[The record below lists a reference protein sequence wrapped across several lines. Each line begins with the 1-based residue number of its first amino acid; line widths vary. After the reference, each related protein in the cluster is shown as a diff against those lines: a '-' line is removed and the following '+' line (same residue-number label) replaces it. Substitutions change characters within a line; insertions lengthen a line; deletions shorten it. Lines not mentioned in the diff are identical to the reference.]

1 MEAIL
6 NMICIKTSAVY
17 ITMLNN
23 RIMNMITQQGYCT
36 LRNIIS
42 NVHDDC
48 DELKQY
54 CESNQHKFKISTV
67 KDKGLIGKIVEFQL
81 FGNLPN
87 SDSRPDMDYGDIKT
101 THFKKM
107 GENKYNAKER
117 LTITNFGD
125 PTKEENIKTIADKDS
140 LKETKYYSKMQHG
153 IIVIFRHESEVEYNN
168 IEDVYN
174 KKILGVVH
182 YNLDTVFETYED
194 IKKTFDEDYDKI
206 KKCIIEGNV
215 SQAGQ
220 TYLHIHKHGC
230 KNGMTRAFGF
240 TNRFL
245 TRLVSIQLNL
255 PLIKKGKSEYI
266 EFQ

>member
-1 MEAIL
+1 MENTL
-6 NMICIKTSAVY
+6 TMNCIKTSATY
-17 ITMLNN
+17 IHKLNKQIVDN
-23 RIMNMITQQGYCT
+23 IKHYGYCT

-54 CESNQHKFKISTV
+54 CLDNQDKFKISTV

-117 LTITNFGD
+117 LTITNLGD
-125 PTKEENIKTIADKDS
+125 PSKEENIKTIADKDT

-182 YNLDTVFETYED
+182 YNLDNIFETYED

-206 KKCIIEGNV
+206 KKCIVEGNV

-230 KNGMTRAFGF
+230 KNGVTRAFGF

-245 TRLVSIQLNL
+245 TRLVSIQLKI

-266 EFQ
+266 EL